1 MKLSRRQLFKLAG
14 TGTAAISAATL
25 TGCSNEPEQMIPQVT
40 GVPEGIAWKNWSGSQ
55 VAYPEQRFAPATS
68 AAVQEIVSSAKGTV
82 RAVGSGHSFTPLVPT
97 EDTIISLSRL
107 SGVISHDTERLTAV
121 MGSGSRLG
129 ALGQMLYDHGQA
141 LINMPDI
148 DKQSL
153 AGAISTSTHGTGQNY
168 GSLSSYVTGLKMVKA
183 NGDLVQCSKDKNPEL
198 FQAARVSLGS
208 LGIITEIEM
217 QNQQPFR
224 LQNESWAEPMED
236 LIAKAESY
244 KEEYRNFEFYYI
256 PHTGYAIGYGNRE
269 TTDTSVVHQPDT
281 SNEDVMTLKAVN
293 DYLGWSRTLQGQ
305 AISLFMP
312 GPEKVI
318 SRDLSWK
325 MYTAQRN
332 VRFNEMEFH
341 VPVENGIACLR
352 EIMRLVDTDS
362 QNIWFPVEFRYVK
375 KDDIWLSPFYG
386 RDTFSIAVHQFHQN
400 DFHPLHKEAQEIF
413 ARYNGRPHWGK
424 NHYLKAA
431 DFRKLYPK
439 WQDFQEVRHM
449 MDPEGKFLNQHLK
462 DVMVG

>member
-1 MKLSRRQLFKLAG
+1 MKLNRRQFFKLAG
-14 TGTAAISAATL
+14 TGTAAISATTL
-25 TGCSNEPEQMIPQVT
+25 TGCSDEKSSMIPQVT
-40 GVPEGIAWKNWSGSQ
+40 GTPKGIPWKNWSGSQ
-55 VAYPEQRFAPATS
+55 IAYPERRFAPASTEE
-68 AAVQEIVSSAKGTV
+68 VQEIITATKGTV
-82 RAVGSGHSFTPLVPT
+82 RAVGSGHSFSSLVPN
-97 EDTIISLSRL
+97 EDTILSLSRL
-107 SGVISHDTERLTAV
+107 SGVLSHNPDELTAV
-121 MGSGSRLG
+121 IGSGSRLG
-129 ALGQMLYDHGQA
+129 ALGQMLYDNGQS

-168 GSLSSYVTGLKMVKA
+168 GSLSSYVTGLKIVKA
-183 NGDLVQCSKDKNPEL
+183 NGELVECNKNKNPEL

-217 QNQQPFR
+217 QNQTPFR

-236 LIAKAESY
+236 LIEKAEAY

-256 PHTGYAIGYGNRE
+256 PHTGYGIGYGNRE
-269 TTDTSVVHQPDT
+269 TNDTNVVHQTDT

-293 DYLGWSRTLQGQ
+293 NYLGWSRTLQGQ
-305 AISLFMP
+305 AISFFMP
-312 GPEKVI
+312 GSEKVI

-325 MYTAQRN
+325 MYSAQRN

-341 VPVENGIACLR
+341 VPIENGIACLR

-375 KDDIWLSPFYG
+375 KDDIWLSPFYQ
-386 RDTFSIAVHQFHQN
+386 RDTFSIAVHQYHEN

-413 ARYNGRPHWGK
+413 KRHNGRPHWGK
-424 NHYLKAA
+424 NHYLKAES
-431 DFRKLYPK
+431 FKHLYPK
-439 WQDFQEVRHM
+439 WNDFQEVRRE
-449 MDPEGKFLNQHLK
+449 MDPDGKFLNQHLK